1 MHLSQHFGDNRRSE
15 PTAHIS
21 IMRTR
26 SQLRRG
32 RDGEQGYM
40 LVYAVFLLTLLLISM
55 TVAAPRIAKEI
66 QRDREL
72 ETMQRGKQYI
82 RAIRLYQRTFKAY
95 PPSVDA
101 LLNTS
106 NVHYLRK
113 KYIDPT
119 SGKDSWKL
127 IRYGQNKVPIAYGF
141 FGKALTAES
150 ISGTGGG
157 TIAGATLASDLTSG
171 TSTTPTSTSSASS
184 TSSTSS
190 TTSGSAFGSGSSS
203 SGSSIGG
210 GAIIGVSPNSS
221 KSSLMLYKTKNHYNE
236 WEFTYDP
243 IIEKLYQSAGGL
255 GTAASSLSKSSTST
269 SSASSTTSSTT
280 TP

>member
-1 MHLSQHFGDNRRSE
+1 MKLNQHFGDNRRSE
-15 PTAHIS
+15 PTAQVS
-21 IMRTR
+21 IMRNR
-26 SQLRRG
+26 PQLRKG
-32 RDGEQGYM
+32 RKGEQGYM

-55 TVAAPRIAKEI
+55 TVAAPRVAKEI

-82 RAIRLYQRTFKAY
+82 RAIRLYQRKFNAY

-106 NVHYLRK
+106 NIHYLRK

-127 IRYGQNKVPIAYGF
+127 IRFGQNKVPIAYGF
-141 FGKALTAES
+141 FGKPLTAAS

-157 TIAGATLASDLTSG
+157 TLTGATLASDLTSG
-171 TSTTPTSTSSASS
+171 TSTTPTSTSSSTTGSS
-184 TSSTSS
+184 TSSSSS
-190 TTSGSAFGSGSSS
+190 TFGSSASST
-203 SGSSIGG
+203 SSIGG

-221 KSSLMLYKTKNHYNE
+221 KTSLMLYKTKNHYNE

-243 IIEKLYQSAGGL
+243 IIEKLYQSSGSL
-255 GTAASSLSKSSTST
+255 GTAASSLSKSSTSSTSTTST
-269 SSASSTTSSTT
+269 SSTSSSTT